1 MRRVKSEEA
10 RRNFRSLLD
19 EAERGEP
26 IEVQRYDRPVAV
38 LVPADWYRLVLD
50 YIALTDYI
58 GLTLAND
65 PAALAWRTLSKSLNE
80 ARRVAGL
87 PERRKPTDTRVVRHI
102 DGDRLNN
109 DRANLEIVDL
119 AASDPAGWVGK

>member
-1 MRRVKSEEA
+1 MKRLKSEEA
-10 RRNFRSLLD
+10 RRNFRDLLD

-26 IEVQRYDRPVAV
+26 TEVLRYDRPVAV

-65 PAALAWRTLSKSLNE
+65 PAALAWRTLSESLNE
-80 ARRVAGL
+80 ARRTAGL
-87 PERRKPTDTRVVRHI
+87 PERREPADSRVIHHI

-109 DRANLEIVDL
+109 DPANLRIMDL
-119 AASDPAGWVGK
+119 RNSDPGQS